1 MIKYVEA
8 GRTLMAMANTKKSLG
23 ATILNKA
30 RGIIKPNEIVHV
42 GKLTDRHK
50 IHRKLGYEGNI

>member
-1 MIKYVEA
+1 
-8 GRTLMAMANTKKSLG
+8 MAMANTKKSLG

-30 RGIIKPNEIVHV
+30 RGIIKPNETVHV